1 MKLLLDT
8 RTFIW
13 LADNSKL
20 LSVAAREAIQ
30 SPKNQ
35 LYFSSVSAWEVCR
48 KYAKGT
54 LKMPVPPDR
63 LIPKVRDDAK
73 IEAIVFT
80 EEEAI
85 LAEKLPLY
93 HRDPFDRM
101 IIAQAFVNGMT
112 ILTSDRAFQAY
123 PVRVLW

>member
-8 RTFIW
+8 CTFIW
-13 LADNSKL
+13 LADNSRL
-20 LSVAAREAIQ
+20 LSVAAREAIL
-30 SPKNQ
+30 SPENQ
-35 LYFSSVSAWEVCR
+35 IYFSSVSAWEICR
-48 KYAKGT
+48 NYAKGT
-54 LKMPVPPDR
+54 LKLPVPPAR
-63 LIPKVRDDAK
+63 LIPKVRGDAK

-85 LAEKLPLY
+85 TAEKLPLY

-101 IIAQAFVNGMT
+101 IIAQALLNGMA
-112 ILTSDRAFQAY
+112 IVTSDEAFGAY